1 MDKKALR
8 KRIAEQKRAMTPEQ
22 IEAASQRLAERLFQ
36 TDAYQNALSIYG
48 YLSYNQEIRTLP
60 ILRRAM
66 IDGKRVAVPKVYGDE
81 MRFIWMDDLSLVAP
95 GYYDIPEPI
104 ADGPVADDEL
114 ALMLMPGLA
123 FDPEGHRVGYGG
135 GFYDRYLAA
144 HPDHKLVALC
154 YGFQLVDHLDCEAH
168 DIPVHRVIPD
178 EETRA
183 VSLPDLAESAR

>member
-178 EETRA
+178 EETRS
-183 VSLPDLAESAR
+183 VSLPDLAGSAR

>member
-36 TDAYQNALSIYG
+36 TDAYHNALSIYG

-183 VSLPDLAESAR
+183 VSLPDLAGSAR

>member
-22 IEAASQRLAERLFQ
+22 IEAASQRLSERLFQ

-183 VSLPDLAESAR
+183 VSLPDLAGSAR

>member
-95 GYYDIPEPI
+95 GYYDIPVPI

-183 VSLPDLAESAR
+183 VSLPDLAGSAR

>member
-22 IEAASQRLAERLFQ
+22 IEAASHRLAERLFQ

-183 VSLPDLAESAR
+183 VSLPDLAGSAR

>member
-183 VSLPDLAESAR
+183 VSLPDLAGSVR

>member
-81 MRFIWMDDLSLVAP
+81 IRFIWMDDLSLVAP

-183 VSLPDLAESAR
+183 VSLPDLAGSAR

>member
-1 MDKKALR
+1 M
-8 KRIAEQKRAMTPEQ
+8 
-22 IEAASQRLAERLFQ
+22 
-36 TDAYQNALSIYG
+36 
-48 YLSYNQEIRTLP
+48 
-60 ILRRAM
+60 
-66 IDGKRVAVPKVYGDE
+66 AVPKVYGDE

-183 VSLPDLAESAR
+183 VSLPDLAGSAR

>member
-183 VSLPDLAESAR
+183 VSLPDLAGSAR

>member
-1 MDKKALR
+1 MNKKALR

-183 VSLPDLAESAR
+183 VSLPDLAGSAR

>member
-8 KRIAEQKRAMTPEQ
+8 KRIAEQKRAITPEQ

-183 VSLPDLAESAR
+183 VSLPDLAGSAR

>member
-60 ILRRAM
+60 ILRSAM

-183 VSLPDLAESAR
+183 VSLPDLAGSAR